1 MDWRE
6 EEKKK
11 NGGWTLWKEILGTA
25 IGLLPIAVTVAVG
38 LLSWGSKLEISLARQ
53 DQRISSLEIQRS
65 EIQTALTRIS
75 DKLDVISQQVARD
88 NGELLRR

>member
-1 MDWRE
+1 MELLDEAIMDWRE

-11 NGGWTLWKEILGTA
+11 NGGWTIWKEILGTA
-25 IGLLPIAVTVAVG
+25 IGLLPIAVTVALA

-65 EIQTALTRIS
+65 EIHQGI
-75 DKLDVISQQVARD
+75 KL
-88 NGELLRR
+88 LLR